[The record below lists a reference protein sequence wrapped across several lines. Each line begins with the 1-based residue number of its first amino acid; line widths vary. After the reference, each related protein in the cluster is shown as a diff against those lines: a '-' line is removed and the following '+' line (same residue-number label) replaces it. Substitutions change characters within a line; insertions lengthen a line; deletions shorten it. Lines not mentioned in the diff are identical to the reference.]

1 MPTPKVW
8 EDFYCRYKGESRQRE
23 VSWLNLFGRVN
34 QTMKREGRENKRGAD
49 DQER

>member
-23 VSWLNLFGRVN
+23 ERLHTEHGH
-34 QTMKREGRENKRGAD
+34 QTKPDPE
-49 DQER
+49 